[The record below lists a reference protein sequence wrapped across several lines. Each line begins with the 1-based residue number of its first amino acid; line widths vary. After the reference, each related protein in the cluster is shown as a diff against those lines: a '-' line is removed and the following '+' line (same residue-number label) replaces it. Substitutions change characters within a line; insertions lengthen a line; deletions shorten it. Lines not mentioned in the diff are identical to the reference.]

1 MLQLLYTKN
10 GTRGIASVVFA
21 VLLLI
26 FSPGISCESAS
37 AFIPANTCRKSFT
50 FINQRQQQLHISSRK
65 TNSIISRPIISNDSN
80 NLFLISSPSGI
91 DQLPELVQ
99 AGVFVAYFFVLGVAT
114 VPTIKLLDIIST
126 KIIGLEGWRNW
137 FIDTSLPLL
146 LGTLYI
152 TAGIGHFVKKESF
165 IQIYPPT
172 GTWGLWYLPGSANFH
187 VMWTGIVEFLG
198 GSALLLGVSTK
209 LLGVEEKLEKEEEEM
224 FGLFLKLLT
233 PLSALILFLLTLLV
247 TPANIYMY
255 THGATLGDSSIV
267 LNLSFHYI
275 RLSVQIIL
283 LSLLLLLAKDSLF
296 FAWGDEL
303 D

>member
-1 MLQLLYTKN
+1 MFT
-10 GTRGIASVVFA
+10 

-26 FSPGISCESAS
+26 SLSSISCKSAS
-37 AFIPANTCRKSFT
+37 AFIPTNPLRKSLT
-50 FINQRQQQLHISSRK
+50 FVNQRQQQSYISNRK
-65 TNSIISRPIISNDSN
+65 TNNIISRPTFSNNSN
-80 NLFLISSPSGI
+80 NLFLLSTPSGI

-99 AGVFVAYFFVLGVAT
+99 AGVFVAYFFVLGVTT

-126 KIIGLEGWRNW
+126 KIIGLERWRNW
-137 FIDTSLPLL
+137 YIDTSLPIL
-146 LGTLYI
+146 LGTLYL
-152 TAGIGHFVKKESF
+152 TAGVGHFVQKESF

-187 VMWTGIVEFLG
+187 VMWTGIVELLG
-198 GSALLLGVSTK
+198 GSALLLGVLAK
-209 LLGVEEKLEKEEEEM
+209 LLGVEEKVEEEEI
-224 FGLFLKLLT
+224 FGLFLKLLK
-233 PLSALILFLLTLLV
+233 PLSALILFLLTLVV

-255 THGATLGDSSIV
+255 THGVTMGDSTMV
-267 LNLSFHYI
+267 LDVSFHYI
-275 RLSVQIIL
+275 RLSVQIML